1 MLNNWKDES
10 VSQGTVFHAKIYH
23 SNKRESSAFMELTIL
38 NKHHTK
44 EVENVFNYNAGLI
57 AYPVQEPARPDF
69 YQTLLS
75 SDWLKLP
82 TS

>member
-1 MLNNWKDES
+1 MN
-10 VSQGTVFHAKIYH
+10 
-23 SNKRESSAFMELTIL
+23 LTT
-38 NKHHTK
+38 NF
-44 EVENVFNYNAGLI
+44 VLI

-82 TS
+82 TKAKCENIR